1 MWATLSESFLPARRL
16 EPLTL
21 PFRPK
26 CLGSRGLEQRRV
38 PIEGCMTD
46 VPGEIALLVSFN
58 DDLGR
63 SPLRLRVRQR
73 DESLRLEF
81 LQIKA
86 ERCLL

>member
-1 MWATLSESFLPARRL
+1 
-16 EPLTL
+16 
-21 PFRPK
+21 
-26 CLGSRGLEQRRV
+26 
-38 PIEGCMTD
+38 MTD